1 MDTVKAHVYVQG
13 RVQGVFY
20 RDWTLRQARALG
32 LTGWVKNLSDGKV
45 EAIFEGSK
53 SAVEQVIEKC
63 KEGPKLA
70 KVEHTDII
78 WESPTSEFSSF
89 EVTG

>member
-1 MDTVKAHVYVQG
+1 MDTIRAHVYVQG

-53 SAVEQVIEKC
+53 DAVEQIIGKC

-70 KVEHTDII
+70 KVEHVDVI

-89 EVTG
+89 GVTG